1 MRMCKT
7 LLLKMSCICTRIKNN
22 SQINALA
29 LSFAMKQRFETEAW
43 SNNSENGLLN
53 SPPPPPLSSLSFL
66 HHTLLF
72 PFGLFG
78 TFYPLHPCL
87 LSISKMATTHKK
99 CLGLTHAKN
108 APAFQVKHRRSSEHA
123 VLLSRHVGACT
134 LYGSFLFPRCGR
146 GFTIALAPVVQ
157 ASESAISR
165 INHYSAD
172 KYKGNLLR

>member
-29 LSFAMKQRFETEAW
+29 LSLAMKQRFETEAW

-53 SPPPPPLSSLSFL
+53 SLLPPPTFHTTPYFSLSP
-66 HHTLLF
+66 HSTLSTL
-72 PFGLFG
+72 
-78 TFYPLHPCL
+78 YL

-108 APAFQVKHRRSSEHA
+108 APAFQATHMCCSEHA
-123 VLLSRHVGACT
+123 VLLSHRVGAWWFYYCSGPGCSSVGKRY
-134 LYGSFLFPRCGR
+134 LPDKSL
-146 GFTIALAPVVQ
+146 I
-157 ASESAISR
+157 SE
-165 INHYSAD
+165 
-172 KYKGNLLR
+172 